1 MFLAISR
8 FNVSNDLDES
18 VREAFRQRP
27 HRVDDASGF
36 IRMEVANP
44 CDNPKEFW
52 LLTWWRDAASFH
64 AWHKSHAYRG
74 SHTGIPK
81 GLKLDPEATRI
92 MHFDVVAQ

>member
-27 HRVDDASGF
+27 HQVDEAPGF

-44 CDNPKEFW
+44 CDSPKEFW

-64 AWHKSHAYRG
+64 AWHKSHAYRD

-92 MHFDVVAQ
+92 MHFDVFAQ